1 MKIYLARYGQTD
13 WNIEER
19 RQGSIDT
26 PLNETGIQQAEA
38 LREKLG
44 NVNFKV
50 CYTSPLQRA
59 AETAKIITAGKVP
72 VEQSELLAGRG
83 FGEFE
88 GELSIN
94 INPDADIN
102 DVGLNADVNG
112 IEPIQHV
119 ITRAEEFLQVLRNNY
134 TTDDTILVVA
144 HGIIIRI
151 LRSIISD
158 DSRWADFNS
167 YRLDN
172 GELIELTV

>member
-1 MKIYLARYGQTD
+1 MKIYLVRYGQTD
-13 WNIEER
+13 WNMEDR

-26 PLNETGIQQAEA
+26 PLNKTGVQQAEA
-38 LREKLG
+38 LCEKLG

-59 AETAKIITAGKVP
+59 AETAKIVTAGKVP

-94 INPDADIN
+94 IHPDADIN
-102 DVGLNADVNG
+102 NVELNADVNG

-119 ITRAEEFLQVLRNNY
+119 ITRAKEFLQMLRNNY
-134 TTDDTILVVA
+134 ATDDVILVVA
-144 HGIIIRI
+144 HGIIIRV

-158 DSRWADFNS
+158 DPKWADFNS
-167 YRLDN
+167 YQLNN